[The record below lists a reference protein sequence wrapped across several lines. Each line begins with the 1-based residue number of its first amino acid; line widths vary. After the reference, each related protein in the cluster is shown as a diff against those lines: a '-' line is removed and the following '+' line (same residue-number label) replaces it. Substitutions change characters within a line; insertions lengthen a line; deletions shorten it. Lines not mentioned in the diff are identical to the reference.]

1 MRPFRFAV
9 QTSHAPDIATWR
21 QRARD
26 AESMGYST
34 YYLPDH
40 FGEQWGP
47 LVGLT
52 LAAEATERIRVGW
65 LVLDNDFRHPMELAK
80 EVATLDLATEGRV
93 EFGLGAGWLKTDY
106 EQSGIPYDDP
116 RIRVDRMEEGL
127 HVLKQLWAGGPV
139 DFSGEHYTL
148 TGAVS
153 NPRPHQHP
161 HPPIVIGGG
170 SKRVL
175 SIAAREADIVGFNTS
190 LRSGAADRAA
200 AAAAVAPKFDERV
213 QWVKDA
219 ASERFD
225 DLELQCHTSFVVV
238 TDDRKG
244 VVDSMAGVFG
254 VSPEEALDVPIVI
267 VGTVDEICET
277 LQQRRERWGFSYWV
291 VFSDSMKAFAP
302 VVERLAGT

>member
-9 QTSHAPDIATWR
+9 QTSHAPDITTWR

-93 EFGLGAGWLKTDY
+93 EFGLGAGWMKTDY
-106 EQSGIPYDDP
+106 EQSGIAYDDP
-116 RIRVDRMEEGL
+116 GTRVDRMEESL
-127 HVLKQLWAGGPV
+127 RILKRLWSGEPV
-139 DFSGEHYTL
+139 DFKGEHYTL
-148 TGAVS
+148 AGAVS
-153 NPRPHQHP
+153 HPRPFTRP
-161 HPPIVIGGG
+161 HPPIVVGGG

-175 SIAAREADIVGFNTS
+175 SIAAREADIIGFNTS

-200 AAAAVAPKFDERV
+200 AAAAIAPKFDERV

-219 ASERFD
+219 AGDRFE

-238 TDDRKG
+238 TDDRPG

-254 VSPEEALDVPIVI
+254 VSPEEALDVPIVL

-291 VFSDSMKAFAP
+291 VFSDSMAAFAP
-302 VVERLAGT
+302 VVERLAGA